1 MIAAV
6 KNEAHNS
13 EKAGGSEEGQD
24 SSVRLSCFPLT
35 AEKRDIDTNIL
46 VPHMVIIQ
54 YLPSPSE
61 KLETI

>member
-13 EKAGGSEEGQD
+13 EKAVGSEEGQD
-24 SSVRLSCFPLT
+24 RSVRLSCFPLT
-35 AEKRDIDTNIL
+35 AEKRDIDTKIL

-54 YLPSPSE
+54 HLPLPQE
-61 KLETI
+61 KVQTI